1 MGKFKGRSLYL
12 FMTLSL
18 VLMLTFS
25 NMNLSFANANNNR
38 VQVWVTTVDEQKLLE
53 QQADVF
59 FETDT
64 TFNPINIQVDE
75 NIKYQE
81 MDGFGAAVSG
91 SAAYLINQ
99 LDSAKQYELL
109 NDLFG
114 KDGVN
119 FSFVRHTI
127 GASDFSLSSYTY
139 DDMSQGQTDL
149 NLDQFSIFQEQVN
162 VIPVLQDIKG
172 INPQVKILG
181 TPWSAPA
188 WMKNNEQLNGGTLNP
203 EYYQVYA
210 EYLAK
215 YVQSYENEGL
225 PIYAITVQN
234 EPHHETS
241 GYPSMYMSAQ
251 EQIHFIKN
259 NLGPTFEAQNLE
271 TKILSWDHNWNEY
284 EYPIQVLDDPVAKD
298 YVDGSAFHCYGGTP
312 DKQSEVYNAHPDKG
326 IWFTECSG
334 GEWDTDFDVNMKWN
348 MSNVVIGSIRN
359 WSKSVLLWNLAL
371 DENFGPMNGGCTDC
385 RGVVTIDSNSG
396 EVTKNVEYYV
406 LGHVSK
412 FVEPGAVRI
421 ESNYDER
428 IETVAFK
435 NPDGSKV
442 LLAHNNSD
450 NEQTFKVKAGSKGFE
465 YTLPVGAVATFVW
478 EGSYDVSKINAFDKI
493 EAEDFNAMRGIETE
507 TNGNVVNVGWTDHE
521 DFIMFENVDFG
532 NGAISVDTR
541 VASASAGGILE
552 LRIGSLTGTL
562 ISEVN
567 VNNTGGWQSYE
578 LVNGDLSTAIGI
590 NDLYVIFKGGNGI
603 ANIDWIQFQPFTQ
616 QNLINDSGFETGDL
630 FNWNEWHPDNQ
641 QLAHSI
647 DNDDP
652 LNGNYKLVHWS
663 PADYQQLTSQILNV
677 PNGTYKA
684 SVWVKSGGGQ
694 NELHLFAKGYGGE
707 ELQAVI
713 GSEPVGTWTQYLIED
728 IQVINGEIEIG
739 IWSNSPGNNWAVFDD
754 VELIQ
759 EYR

>member
-1 MGKFKGRSLYL
+1 MFKLKRSNLRI
-12 FMTLSL
+12 FTVLSL
-18 VLMLTFS
+18 ALLLAFS
-25 NMNLSFANANNNR
+25 SLNLNIANANNNN
-38 VQVWVTTVDEQKLLE
+38 VQVWLTTVDEQNLLK

-64 TFNPINIQVDE
+64 TFNPLTIQVDE
-75 NIKYQE
+75 NIQYQE

-91 SAAYLINQ
+91 SAAYLMNQ
-99 LDSAKQYELL
+99 LDETQQTVLL
-109 NDLFG
+109 SDLFG
-114 KDGVN
+114 EQGVN

-127 GASDFSLSSYTY
+127 GASDFSLSSFTY
-139 DDMSQGQTDL
+139 NDIPQGQTDL
-149 NLDQFSIFQEQVN
+149 SLEQFTIAQDQVN

-172 INPQVKILG
+172 INPDVKILG

-188 WMKNNEQLNGGTLNP
+188 WMKNNEELNGGTLNP

-210 EYLAK
+210 EYLTK

-225 PIYAITVQN
+225 PIYAMTVQN

-241 GYPSMYMSAQ
+241 GYPSMYMSAE
-251 EQIHFIKN
+251 EQTNFIKN
-259 NLGPTFEAQNLE
+259 NLGPTFEAQAID

-284 EYPIQVLDDPVAKD
+284 EYPIQVLDDPAAKS

-334 GEWDTDFDVNMKWN
+334 GEWETAFDVNMKWN

-371 DENFGPMNGGCTDC
+371 DENFGPINGGCTDC
-385 RGVVTIDSNSG
+385 RGVVTIDSNTG
-396 EVTKNVEYYV
+396 EITKNVEYYV

-421 ESNYDER
+421 DSNYDER

-442 LLAHNNSD
+442 LLAHNNSES
-450 NEQTFKVKAGSKGFE
+450 EQTFKVKTGGEGFE
-465 YTLPVGAVATFVW
+465 YTLPIGAVATFVW
-478 EGSYDVSKINAFDKI
+478 EGSYLINEVNAFDKM
-493 EAEDFNAMRGIETE
+493 EAESFSAMSGIETE
-507 TNGNVVNVGWTDHE
+507 TNGNVTNVGWTDNG
-521 DFIMFENVDFG
+521 DYIMFENVNFG
-532 NGAISVDTR
+532 DGAIQVDVSVG
-541 VASASAGGILE
+541 SASKGGSLE
-552 LRIGSLTGTL
+552 LRIGSPTGTV
-562 ISEVN
+562 IGEVM
-567 VNNTGGWQSYE
+567 VNNTGGWHNYE
-578 LVNGDLSTAIGI
+578 TVSADITSAKGI
-590 NDLYVIFKGGNGI
+590 NDLYVVFKGTNGI
-603 ANIDWIQFQPFTQ
+603 GNVDWIQFHEFTQ
-616 QNLINDSGFETGDL
+616 TNLLLDSGFESGNL
-630 FNWNEWHPDNQ
+630 SSWNEWHPDNL
-641 QLAHSI
+641 QLAQSV
-647 DNDDP
+647 DSEGP
-652 LNGNYKLVHWS
+652 LNGNYKLVHWA
-663 PADYQQLTSQILNV
+663 PTDYQQLTSQILNV

-684 SVWVKSGGGQ
+684 SVWVKSGGSQ

-707 ELQAVI
+707 ELKAVV
-713 GSEPVGTWTQYLIED
+713 GSDPVGTWTQYFIED
-728 IQVINGEIEIG
+728 IQVTNGEIEVG

-754 VELIQ
+754 FELVK

>member
-1 MGKFKGRSLYL
+1 MIKFKRRSLHL
-12 FMTLSL
+12 FMMLSL

-25 NMNLSFANANNNR
+25 TMNFGFASANNNS
-38 VQVWVTTVDEQKLLE
+38 VQVWMTTVDEQKLLE
-53 QQADVF
+53 QQVDIF

-64 TFNPINIQVDE
+64 TFNPITIQVDE
-75 NIKYQE
+75 NIQYQE
-81 MDGFGAAVSG
+81 IDGFGAAVSG

-99 LDSAKQYELL
+99 LDSAQQSELL

-139 DDMSQGQTDL
+139 DDLPQGQTDL
-149 NLDQFSIFQEQVN
+149 SLEQFSISQEQVN
-162 VIPVLQDIKG
+162 VIPVLKDIKG
-172 INPQVKILG
+172 INTDVKILG

-188 WMKNNEQLNGGTLNP
+188 WMKNNEELNGGTLNP
-203 EYYQVYA
+203 DYYQVYA

-241 GYPSMYMSAQ
+241 GYPSMYMSAE
-251 EQIHFIKN
+251 EQTNFIKN
-259 NLGPTFEAQNLE
+259 NLGPTFEAQSLD
-271 TKILSWDHNWNEY
+271 TKILSWDHNWNEF
-284 EYPIQVLDDPVAKD
+284 EYPIQVLEDPVAKT

-312 DKQSEVYNAHPDKG
+312 DKQSEVHNAHPDKG

-371 DENFGPMNGGCTDC
+371 DENFGPINGGCTDC

-396 EVTKNVEYYV
+396 EITKNVEYYV

-412 FVEPGAVRI
+412 FVDPGAVRI
-421 ESNYDER
+421 DSNYDER

-442 LLAHNNSD
+442 LLAHNNSEH
-450 NEQTFKVKAGSKGFE
+450 EQTFKVKSGSDGFE

-478 EGSYDVSKINAFDKI
+478 EGNFDTNGINAFDKI
-493 EAEDFNAMRGIETE
+493 EAEDFNAMSGIETE
-507 TNGNVVNVGWTDHE
+507 TNGDVVNVGWTDNG
-521 DFIMFENVDFG
+521 DYIMFENVDFG
-532 NGAISVDTR
+532 NGAVNIDTR
-541 VASASAGGILE
+541 VGSASEGGTLE
-552 LRIGSLTGTL
+552 LRIGSLSGTL
-562 ISEVN
+562 IGEVN
-567 VNNTGGWQSYE
+567 VNNTGGWQTYDVVKADVFS
-578 LVNGDLSTAIGI
+578 AKGI

-603 ANIDWIQFQPFTQ
+603 GNVDWIQFQPFTQ

-630 FNWNEWHPDNQ
+630 SNWNEWHPDNQ
-641 QLAHSI
+641 QLAQSI

-663 PADYQQLTSQILNV
+663 SSDYQQLTSQILDV

-684 SVWVKSGGGQ
+684 SVWVRSGGGQ

-707 ELQAVI
+707 ELQTVI
-713 GSEPVGTWTQYLIED
+713 GSEPESTWTQYLIEN
-728 IQVINGEIEIG
+728 IQVTEGQLEIG
-739 IWSNSPGNNWAVFDD
+739 IWSNSPGNSWAIFDD
-754 VELIQ
+754 FELIQ